1 VSAPPGRFETV
12 STAPSMASGLT
23 AAAGSTYGGIYAAD
37 GVAPSYNAQVL
48 NGHRIAVVMPAY
60 NAEATLARTL
70 AELDRNVVDE
80 IVLVDDA
87 STDET
92 VALAGRL
99 GLEPISHEHN
109 LGYGGNQKTCYRRAL
124 ELGADIV
131 VMVHPDYQYSPL
143 LVPAMASMLAYGEY
157 DLILGSRILAQS
169 PIARGMPRYKYVANR
184 FLTLAENI
192 VLGQKLS
199 EYHTG
204 LRAFSRSLLAAVPF
218 ERNSDDFV
226 FDNQIL
232 VQALAAGAR
241 IGELSCPT
249 RYQADSSS
257 INLTRSIR
265 YGVGVLQ
272 TSVQYRL
279 HQRRLRRYPYL
290 DIDPARM
297 LEHPAEPAGPA
308 GPRETAAP
316 VAEDGQPAETAG
328 SRPPQ

>member
-1 VSAPPGRFETV
+1 LLFTINWYNPF
-12 STAPSMASGLT
+12 
-23 AAAGSTYGGIYAAD
+23 YA
-37 GVAPSYNAQVL
+37 AQVL
-48 NGHRIAVVMPAY
+48 NGRRIAVVMPAY
-60 NAEATLARTL
+60 NAEATLERTL
-70 AELDRNVVDE
+70 SELDRAVVDE

-143 LVPAMASMLAYGEY
+143 LVPAMASMIAYGEY
-157 DLILGSRILAQS
+157 DLVLGSRILAQN

-218 ERNSDDFV
+218 ERNSNDFV

-257 INLTRSIR
+257 INLKRSIR

-279 HQRRLRRYPYL
+279 RKRRPGRYPYL
-290 DIDPARM
+290 DIDPATR
-297 LEHPAEPAGPA
+297 LASPAAPGVAAGAAPAEAEPASRG
-308 GPRETAAP
+308 RS
-316 VAEDGQPAETAG
+316 G
-328 SRPPQ
+328 SS